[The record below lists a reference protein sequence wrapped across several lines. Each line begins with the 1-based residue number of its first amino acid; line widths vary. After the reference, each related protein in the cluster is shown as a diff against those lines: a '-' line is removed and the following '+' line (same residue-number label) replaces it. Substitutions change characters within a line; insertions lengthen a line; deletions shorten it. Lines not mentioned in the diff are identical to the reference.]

1 MNVLQVGK
9 NVNKWL
15 VLLSA
20 RQVFPF
26 GMGDENIANSKHGG
40 KDIFIIVQLI
50 LESFRGL

>member
-9 NVNKWL
+9 NVNKWFA
-15 VLLSA
+15 LLSA